1 MSGVRRRT
9 TDTEFL
15 TDLRQILESTNIN
28 FLLGAGCSL
37 PAFRTL
43 GTIEELRT
51 QLASDETC
59 SDAITR
65 RRMELSIDANF
76 FMSALY
82 PNCSLNEEQN
92 EEGKETID
100 RYIHFC
106 DEALGIVRE
115 RDSVDKAKQITF
127 FTSNY
132 DICLD
137 IALDQLRVPTNS
149 GYSGRFNPSVDL
161 SDFGRR
167 VFTTTLGF
175 GYQAEI
181 PSANIVKIHGCASW
195 RNGNQEL
202 TFINPNEDLPSIHDL
217 IVKLTESDYLCEI
230 DTQSPAEVSYRE
242 LKKACKKIHN
252 AKSGEIEELQSKI
265 SSLAIVFPDKTKF
278 SSTVLNE
285 AYYAQLRRLT
295 NQLEV
300 RNSVLLVAGFS
311 FADEHIRSL
320 ILRAAATN
328 PTLKILIF
336 CYNKDSESAI
346 IDLIEQPGPIPN
358 SNIETICSDFEEN
371 SDDTSDRILP
381 SASLDIRALS
391 ALLSKAHS

>member
-9 TDTEFL
+9 SNSEFL
-15 TDLRQILESTNIN
+15 SDLSQILESANIN
-28 FLLGAGCSL
+28 FLLGAGCSV
-37 PAFRTL
+37 PAFGTL
-43 GTIEELRT
+43 GNIEELRT
-51 QLASDETC
+51 LFASDATVA
-59 SDAITR
+59 DARTR
-65 RRMELSIDANF
+65 ERMELSIDAEF

-82 PNCSLNEEQN
+82 PNCSLNDESN
-92 EEGKETID
+92 EKGKKTID
-100 RYIHFC
+100 HYIHFC
-106 DEALGIVRE
+106 DKALEIVRE
-115 RDSVDKAKQITF
+115 RESVDKAKQITF

-137 IALDQLRVPTNS
+137 LALDLLRVPTNS

-167 VFTTTLGF
+167 AFTTTLGF

-181 PSANIVKIHGCASW
+181 PSANIVKIHGCVSW
-195 RNGNQEL
+195 RNDNGNL
-202 TFINPNEDLPSIHDL
+202 SFINPEQDLSTINEL
-217 IVKLTESDYLCEI
+217 IAKLKDSSYLCEI
-230 DTQSPAEVSYRE
+230 DTEISAEAAYKQ
-242 LKKACKKIHN
+242 LKTGCKKTDQ
-252 AKSGEIEELQSKI
+252 AQSDDVEDLKSRIDALS
-265 SSLAIVFPDKTKF
+265 IVFPNKTKF

-328 PTLKILIF
+328 PTLQILIF
-336 CYNKDSESAI
+336 CYNKDSESNI
-346 IDLIEQPGPIPN
+346 INLINQSEAIPN
-358 SNIETICSDFEEN
+358 SNIETICSDFKEK
-371 SDDTSDRILP
+371 SDSKKEIVL
-381 SASLDIRALS
+381 SSESLDMEALS
-391 ALLSKAHS
+391 ALLSKAH